1 MLHGTESSSILTPN
15 HTKIIMTSNNNI
27 LSNKNVSTLTA
38 GISGSALSN
47 FGLYQHTSVGL
58 SELSI
63 RTLILDA
70 ISAETYGKVLIG
82 KISFHQILSLSD
94 SPSVSFNDLM
104 TTIASYFDINTG
116 SAEKEAEAAAQ
127 SIS

>member
-1 MLHGTESSSILTPN
+1 MTPKSSSILTPD
-15 HTKIIMTSNNNI
+15 HTKIIMTSNNNT
-27 LSNKNVSTLTA
+27 LSNNNISTLTA
-38 GISGSALSN
+38 DISGSALSN
-47 FGLYQHTSVGL
+47 FGLYQQTLVGL

-63 RTLILDA
+63 RTLVLYA
-70 ISAETYGKVLIG
+70 ISAETYGKVLIE
-82 KISFHQILSLSD
+82 KISFRQILSLSD
-94 SPSVSFNDLM
+94 SPSVSFNDLT